1 MLKGSIEDFA
11 LSDIFR
17 LLSFTK
23 KTGKLEVVRSAGD
36 GKVFFRDGEV
46 YYAVSSLKRE
56 PLGQKLIR
64 SGALTETQLRKA
76 LDLNAATG
84 ERVGEILLRQGAI
97 TELQLINAVKG
108 QIEDAA
114 FDLLR
119 WETGDFV
126 FEAHDRFTVE
136 IPISVSVEN
145 LIMEASR
152 RTDELEVVKRK
163 IPSLEVVLAVAPTPP
178 QGAREIN
185 ITPDEW
191 RMLVLVDGR
200 RPVGEILE
208 MTGIDEFT
216 GLRTLYGLISSGL
229 LDVLSLGPVDGVEDA
244 LPPTPA
250 RVERSDDRPAAR
262 PIVSDPGTGAAIA
275 EPSLAHPEPETVRGP
290 EPVRSDTVISH
301 TPPTER
307 IVPAPGGGAGTAPGG
322 AESDSPEPE
331 GYPGGAEV
339 GVGRRFELDSED
351 EISSE
356 PPALE
361 GNAAVPEGW
370 FDEGDDDDSFDA
382 GPPPLGPT
390 ETTLTELVEEVNE
403 SRSIAPA
410 LGEGVDRAAVVRE
423 LAGLFGDSEDA
434 RAADDN
440 EDGAPDQTGAVDGRK
455 RVEDDDQIDQ
465 NLIGRLID
473 GVKGL

>member
-163 IPSLEVVLAVAPTPP
+163 IPSMEVVLAVAPTPP

-229 LDVLSLGPVDGVEDA
+229 LDVLSLGPIDGVEDA
-244 LPPTPA
+244 RPPTPA
-250 RVERSDDRPAAR
+250 APPVERSHDRPVAR
-262 PIVSDPGTGAAIA
+262 PTVSDPRADAEIA
-275 EPSLAHPEPETVRGP
+275 EPSHAPEPETVRGP
-290 EPVRSDTVISH
+290 EPVRPDTVTSH
-301 TPPTER
+301 GAPP
-307 IVPAPGGGAGTAPGG
+307 
-322 AESDSPEPE
+322 AEIDGPEPE

-339 GVGRRFELDSED
+339 GVGHRFELDSED
-351 EISSE
+351 DDSSGAR
-356 PPALE
+356 PLE
-361 GNAAVPEGW
+361 SNAAVPEGW
-370 FDEGDDDDSFDA
+370 FETDDDDDSFDSDS
-382 GPPPLGPT
+382 PSFGPT

-403 SRSIAPA
+403 SNSIAPA
-410 LGEGVDRAAVVRE
+410 LGDGVDRAAVVRE

-434 RAADDN
+434 READDN
-440 EDGAPDQTGAVDGRK
+440 EDEAADQSGAGDGRK

>member
-17 LLSFTK
+17 PLSFTK

-163 IPSLEVVLAVAPTPP
+163 IPSSEVVLAVAPTPP

-229 LDVLSLGPVDGVEDA
+229 LDVLSLGPIDGLEA
-244 LPPTPA
+244 PAPPAPS
-250 RVERSDDRPAAR
+250 RVEPEGGVAAA
-262 PIVSDPGTGAAIA
+262 PA
-275 EPSLAHPEPETVRGP
+275 EPPRPVSEPETVRGP
-290 EPVRSDTVISH
+290 EPVRPSDVVSH
-301 TPPTER
+301 
-307 IVPAPGGGAGTAPGG
+307 
-322 AESDSPEPE
+322 DSIEVDDEADIAEPE
-331 GYPGGAEV
+331 GYPGVTEV
-339 GVGRRFELDSED
+339 GVGRRFGDESES
-351 EISSE
+351 EPRSE
-356 PPALE
+356 PPPLQVD
-361 GNAAVPEGW
+361 GRVPEGW
-370 FDEGDDDDSFDA
+370 FDSDDDDSLDA
-382 GPPPLGPT
+382 GPSLGPT
-390 ETTLTELVEEVNE
+390 ETTLTDLVEEVDQPGP
-403 SRSIAPA
+403 IAPA
-410 LGEGVDRAAVVRE
+410 LGEDVDRDAVVRE
-423 LAGLFGDSEDA
+423 LAGLFGESEDA
-434 RAADDN
+434 RKPGDDGDEIDSDQPDAQGAAD
-440 EDGAPDQTGAVDGRK
+440 DGRK

>member
-1 MLKGSIEDFA
+1 MLKGSLEDFA
-11 LSDIFR
+11 LSDICR

-84 ERVGEILLRQGAI
+84 ERVGEILLRGGAI
-97 TELQLINAVKG
+97 TEPQLINAVKG

-119 WETGDFV
+119 WETGEFV
-126 FEAHDRFTVE
+126 FEPHDRFSVE

-152 RTDELEVVKRK
+152 RTDELEVVRRK
-163 IPSLEVVLAVAPTPP
+163 IPSLEVILAVAPAPP

-191 RMLVLVDGR
+191 RMLVLVDGH

-208 MTGIDEFT
+208 STGIDEFT

-229 LDVLSLGPVDGVEDA
+229 LDVLTLGPVGDTATETPAPPPPPGRTPTTEPTDSY
-244 LPPTPA
+244 PTPA
-250 RVERSDDRPAAR
+250 R
-262 PIVSDPGTGAAIA
+262 PISEGIGAEGI
-275 EPSLAHPEPETVRGP
+275 PSADHGGVEPETVRGP
-290 EPVRSDTVISH
+290 RTV
-301 TPPTER
+301 
-307 IVPAPGGGAGTAPGG
+307 APDAGRPEV
-322 AESDSPEPE
+322 AEEPE
-331 GYPGGAEV
+331 GYPSGPEM
-339 GVGRRFELDSED
+339 GVGRRFAADLDHGEAP
-351 EISSE
+351 E
-356 PPALE
+356 PAPLTPN
-361 GNAAVPEGW
+361 GRVPEGW
-370 FDEGDDDDSFDA
+370 FDSSDA
-382 GPPPLGPT
+382 GEPVEEGGPT
-390 ETTLTELVEEVNE
+390 ETLLTDLVEGADEDPVG
-403 SRSIAPA
+403 SIAPA
-410 LGEGVDRAAVVRE
+410 LGREVDRDTVVRE
-423 LAGLFGDSEDA
+423 LAGLFGESEDA
-434 RAADDN
+434 RKDD
-440 EDGAPDQTGAVDGRK
+440 DDAGHSQPPGGRK
-455 RVEDDDQIDQ
+455 RVEDDEQIDQ
-465 NLIGRLID
+465 QLIGRLID

>member
-126 FEAHDRFTVE
+126 FEPHDRFTVE

-163 IPSLEVVLAVAPTPP
+163 IPTVEVVLAVAPTPP

-191 RMLVLVDGR
+191 RMLVLVDGS

-229 LDVLSLGPVDGVEDA
+229 LDVLTLGPIDGVDDA
-244 LPPTPA
+244 QPITPPVA
-250 RVERSDDRPAAR
+250 R
-262 PIVSDPGTGAAIA
+262 A
-275 EPSLAHPEPETVRGP
+275 EPSTAPPEVRRGSSEPETVRGP
-290 EPVRSDTVISH
+290 DPDRPRPVESYGA
-301 TPPTER
+301 
-307 IVPAPGGGAGTAPGG
+307 APVVREEEDEG
-322 AESDSPEPE
+322 DSTPE
-331 GYPGGAEV
+331 GYPGVTEV
-339 GVGRRFELDSED
+339 GVGRRFENEPESD
-351 EISSE
+351 EGSE
-356 PPALE
+356 PPPLE
-361 GNAAVPEGW
+361 IRGGVPGGW
-370 FDEGDDDDSFDA
+370 FDGASDDDSFDIES
-382 GPPPLGPT
+382 PSLDPT
-390 ETTLTELVEEVNE
+390 ETLLTDIVADDANP
-403 SRSIAPA
+403 IAPA
-410 LGEGVDRAAVVRE
+410 LGGEVDRDAVVRE
-423 LAGLFGDSEDA
+423 LAGLFGESEDA
-434 RAADDN
+434 RESGDEDEEAATA
-440 EDGAPDQTGAVDGRK
+440 EPAAGDGRK

>member
-119 WETGDFV
+119 WETGEFV

-163 IPSLEVVLAVAPTPP
+163 IPSTEVVLAVAPTPP

-200 RPVGEILE
+200 RPVAEILE

-229 LDVLSLGPVDGVEDA
+229 LDVLSLGPVDGVDA
-244 LPPTPA
+244 VAPPA
-250 RVERSDDRPAAR
+250 PAAQR
-262 PIVSDPGTGAAIA
+262 SEGIVPAAAGGAGTAPSGA
-275 EPSLAHPEPETVRGP
+275 EPPLESRRIDPEPTYEPRRVDSEPETVRGP
-290 EPVRSDTVISH
+290 EPLRPD
-301 TPPTER
+301 
-307 IVPAPGGGAGTAPGG
+307 A
-322 AESDSPEPE
+322 PEPPVALE
-331 GYPGGAEV
+331 PGTRVDEPEDYPGGPEV
-339 GVGRRFELDSED
+339 GVGRRFEIEPEGD
-351 EISSE
+351 EERFESA
-356 PPALE
+356 PLE
-361 GNAAVPEGW
+361 EVNGRVPEGW
-370 FDEGDDDDSFDA
+370 FETDGADDSVDTETPPA
-382 GPPPLGPT
+382 GPV
-390 ETTLTELVEEVNE
+390 ETLLTELVEGDDDANP
-403 SRSIAPA
+403 IAPA
-410 LGEGVDRAAVVRE
+410 LGGGVDRDAVVRE
-423 LAGLFGDSEDA
+423 LAGLFGDGDDA
-434 RAADDN
+434 RKRDDEDDDKADEPAKVN
-440 EDGAPDQTGAVDGRK
+440 ARM

>member
-11 LSDIFR
+11 LSDICR

-23 KTGKLEVVRSAGD
+23 KTGKLEVVRSAGE

-64 SGALTETQLRKA
+64 SGSLTETQLRKA

-84 ERVGEILLRQGAI
+84 ERVGEILLRGGAI

-119 WETGDFV
+119 WETGEFV
-126 FEAHDRFTVE
+126 FEPHDRFTVE

-152 RTDELEVVKRK
+152 RTDELEVVRRK
-163 IPSLEVVLAVAPTPP
+163 IPSLEVILAVAPAPP

-208 MTGIDEFT
+208 STGIDEFT

-229 LDVLSLGPVDGVEDA
+229 LDVLTLGPVGDVAAEA
-244 LPPTPA
+244 PAPPAPPGRTLSSEPPNSYTTPA
-250 RVERSDDRPAAR
+250 RPTFEPL
-262 PIVSDPGTGAAIA
+262 GGAAGIGGA
-275 EPSLAHPEPETVRGP
+275 DRGAVEPETVRGP
-290 EPVRSDTVISH
+290 GTV
-301 TPPTER
+301 
-307 IVPAPGGGAGTAPGG
+307 APDAGRP
-322 AESDSPEPE
+322 EVEEEPE
-331 GYPGGAEV
+331 GYPSGPEM
-339 GVGRRFELDSED
+339 GVGRRFAEDLDHE
-351 EISSE
+351 EAPE
-356 PPALE
+356 PAPLTPN
-361 GNAAVPEGW
+361 GRVPESW
-370 FDEGDDDDSFDA
+370 FDTSDAEEPFEEGG
-382 GPPPLGPT
+382 GPSVPT
-390 ETTLTELVEEVNE
+390 ETLLTDLVEGADEDPVG
-403 SRSIAPA
+403 SISPA
-410 LGEGVDRAAVVRE
+410 LGREVDRDTVVRE
-423 LAGLFGDSEDA
+423 LAGLFGESEDA
-434 RAADDN
+434 RKNDD
-440 EDGAPDQTGAVDGRK
+440 DAGHSQPPGGRK
-455 RVEDDDQIDQ
+455 RVEDDEQIDQ
-465 NLIGRLID
+465 QLIGRLID

>member
-191 RMLVLVDGR
+191 RMLVLVDGS
-200 RPVGEILE
+200 RPVGEILQ

-229 LDVLSLGPVDGVEDA
+229 LDVLTLGPVDGLEDEV
-244 LPPTPA
+244 PA
-250 RVERSDDRPAAR
+250 TRPAAR
-262 PIVSDPGTGAAIA
+262 A
-275 EPSLAHPEPETVRGP
+275 EPEVEVRRAVAEPESVRGP
-290 EPVRSDTVISH
+290 EPVRPHV
-301 TPPTER
+301 
-307 IVPAPGGGAGTAPGG
+307 V
-322 AESDSPEPE
+322 ESDATPQKDRHADGPEGAAPA
-331 GYPGGAEV
+331 GYPGVTEV
-339 GVGRRFELDSED
+339 GVGRRFEED
-351 EISSE
+351 PGAEDASE
-356 PPALE
+356 PPPLE
-361 GNAAVPEGW
+361 DHGAVPEGW
-370 FDEGDDDDSFDA
+370 FDDSDDASFEDA
-382 GPPPLGPT
+382 SLGPK
-390 ETTLTELVEEVNE
+390 ETLLTDIVTDDANP
-403 SRSIAPA
+403 IAPA
-410 LGEGVDRAAVVRE
+410 MGGEVDRDAVVRE
-423 LAGLFGDSEDA
+423 LAGLFGESEDA
-434 RAADDN
+434 RPPRDDGDEVATGELAA
-440 EDGAPDQTGAVDGRK
+440 GDGRK

-465 NLIGRLID
+465 KLIGRLID